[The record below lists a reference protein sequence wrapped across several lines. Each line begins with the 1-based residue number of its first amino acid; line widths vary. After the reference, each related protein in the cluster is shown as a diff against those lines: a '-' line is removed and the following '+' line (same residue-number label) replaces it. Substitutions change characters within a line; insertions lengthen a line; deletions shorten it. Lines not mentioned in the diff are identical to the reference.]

1 MLKFLLTGK
10 PTEIKP
16 SKKKNTKVFKTIKN
30 YLKNGYS
37 IGQARLLF
45 QARSQH

>member
-16 SKKKNTKVFKTIKN
+16 RTPKEKKVIKNIKN

-37 IGQARLLF
+37 IGQARYL
-45 QARSQH
+45 SSK